1 MFKKILLT
9 FLTLIVP
16 FALASCEP
24 RYFDDVKVAKIKDI
38 YNMNANDPVA
48 ASGILFRAASKA
60 TWYLTDGTSTIKV
73 YDRDGNIDHDKDLNY
88 DFQKVLIKGKV
99 SEFAGLKQIAMQ
111 DIKLN
116 EKSSAKLPGL
126 ADISQVK
133 LFANS
138 EKGKEQVSSDFAKL
152 DGKLVKF
159 GAKLLGFKETY
170 VGKVIE
176 QKDGKDQLIAGKTP
190 DYIEVQLEING
201 EKTNVRFDVREPK
214 WAKWFQKNIAA
225 VKALYK
231 DIEFKATEKKKTI
244 NKGKKDEKTIVEK
257 TYLEYKLPEAKQ
269 VTVSNVIASV
279 YKPYDKAKK
288 QLVGTSLAQFDI
300 STRFTITFK

>member
-1 MFKKILLT
+1 MFKKLLLT
-9 FLTLIVP
+9 LLTLIVP

-38 YNMNANDPVA
+38 YNMYADDPVA

-73 YDRDGNIDHDKDLNY
+73 YDKGGNIDYDKDLNY

-116 EKSSAKLPGL
+116 EKSSAKLPEL
-126 ADISQVK
+126 TDISQVK
-133 LFANS
+133 LFANN
-138 EKGKEQVSSDFAKL
+138 EKGKEQVSADFAKL

-159 GAKLLGFKETY
+159 EAKLLGFKETY
-170 VGKVIE
+170 AGKVIE

-190 DYIEVQLEING
+190 EYIEVQLEING

-231 DIEFKATEKKKTI
+231 DIEFKATEKK
-244 NKGKKDEKTIVEK
+244 NKKGDKIEK

-269 VTVSNVIASV
+269 VIVNNVIASV

>member
-9 FLTLIVP
+9 LLTLIVP

-24 RYFDDVKVAKIKDI
+24 RYFDDVKVAKIKNI
-38 YNMNANDPVA
+38 YNMNAGDPVA

-88 DFQKVLIKGKV
+88 DFQRVLIKGKV

-116 EKSSAKLPGL
+116 EKSSAKLPEL
-126 ADISQVK
+126 TDISQVK
-133 LFANS
+133 LFANNK
-138 EKGKEQVSSDFAKL
+138 KGEEQVSADFAQL
-152 DGKLVKF
+152 DGKIVKF
-159 GAKLLGFKETY
+159 EAKLLGFKETY

-176 QKDGKDQLIAGKTP
+176 QKDGKAQLIAGKTP

-231 DIEFKATEKKKTI
+231 DIEFKATEKK
-244 NKGKKDEKTIVEK
+244 NKKGDKVEK
-257 TYLEYKLPEAKQ
+257 TYLEYKLSEPKQ

>member
-73 YDRDGNIDHDKDLNY
+73 YDKGGDIDHDKDLNY

-116 EKSSAKLPGL
+116 EKSSAKLPEL
-126 ADISQVK
+126 TDISQVK

-176 QKDGKDQLIAGKTP
+176 QKEGKDQLIAGKTP

-214 WAKWFQKNIAA
+214 WEKWFQKNIAQ

-231 DIEFKATEKKKTI
+231 DIEFKATEKK
-244 NKGKKDEKTIVEK
+244 NKKGDKIEK
-257 TYLEYKLPEAKQ
+257 TYLEYKLAEAKQ

>member
-1 MFKKILLT
+1 MFKKLLLT

-116 EKSSAKLPGL
+116 EKSSAKLPEL
-126 ADISQVK
+126 TDISQVK

-170 VGKVIE
+170 AGKVIE
-176 QKDGKDQLIAGKTP
+176 QENGENKLIAGKTP

-214 WAKWFQKNIAA
+214 WAKWFQKNIAP

-231 DIEFKATEKKKTI
+231 DIKFEATEKKKII
-244 NKGKKDEKTIVEK
+244 NKGTKDEKTIIEK
-257 TYLEYKLPEAKQ
+257 TYLEYKLAEAKQ

-279 YKPYDKAKK
+279 YKPWDKTKK

>member
-1 MFKKILLT
+1 MFKKLLLT

-24 RYFDDVKVAKIKDI
+24 RYFDDVKVAKIKNI
-38 YNMNANDPVA
+38 YNMNAGDPVA

-73 YDRDGNIDHDKDLNY
+73 YDKGGNIDHDKDLNY
-88 DFQKVLIKGKV
+88 DFQRVLIKGKV
-99 SEFAGLKQIAMQ
+99 SEFAGLKQIAME

-116 EKSSAKLPGL
+116 EKSSAKLPEL
-126 ADISQVK
+126 TDISQVK

-176 QKDGKDQLIAGKTP
+176 EKNNEKKLIAGKTP

-231 DIEFKATEKKKTI
+231 DIKFEATEKKKTI
-244 NKGKKDEKTIVEK
+244 NKGQKDEQTIIEK

-269 VTVSNVIASV
+269 VVVSNVIASV
-279 YKPYDKAKK
+279 YKPYDRAKK

>member
-1 MFKKILLT
+1 MFKKLLLT
-9 FLTLIVP
+9 LLTLIVP

-24 RYFDDVKVAKIKDI
+24 RYFDDVKVTKIKDI
-38 YNMNANDPVA
+38 YNMSAGDPVA
-48 ASGILFRAASKA
+48 AAGILFRAASKA

-73 YDRDGNIDHDKDLNY
+73 YDKAGDIDYDKDLNH

-99 SEFAGLKQIAMQ
+99 SEFAGAKQIAIQ

-116 EKSSAKLPGL
+116 EKSSAKLPEL
-126 ADISQVK
+126 TDISQVK
-133 LFANS
+133 LFANK
-138 EKGKEQVSSDFAKL
+138 EKGKEQASADFAKL

-159 GAKLLGFKETY
+159 EAKLLGFKETY
-170 VGKVIE
+170 VGQVIE
-176 QKDGKDQLIAGKTP
+176 KNKEGKDQLIAGKTP

-214 WAKWFQKNIAA
+214 WTKWFQKNIAA
-225 VKALYK
+225 VKTLYK
-231 DIEFKATEKKKTI
+231 DIKFEATEKK
-244 NKGKKDEKTIVEK
+244 NKKGDKIEK

-279 YKPYDKAKK
+279 YKPWDKAKK
-288 QLVGTSLAQFDI
+288 QFVGTSFAQFDI
-300 STRFTITFK
+300 SSRFTITFK

>member
-1 MFKKILLT
+1 MFKKLLLT

-116 EKSSAKLPGL
+116 EKSSAKLPEL
-126 ADISQVK
+126 TDISQVK

-138 EKGKEQVSSDFAKL
+138 EKGKEQVSSDFANL

-176 QKDGKDQLIAGKTP
+176 QANGENKLIAGKTP

-214 WAKWFQKNIAA
+214 WAKWFQKNIAQ
-225 VKALYK
+225 VKTLYK
-231 DIEFKATEKKKTI
+231 DIKFEATEKK
-244 NKGKKDEKTIVEK
+244 NKKGDKIEK

>member
-24 RYFDDVKVAKIKDI
+24 RYFDDVKVTKIKDI

-73 YDRDGNIDHDKDLNY
+73 YDRNGDIDHDKDLNY
-88 DFQKVLIKGKV
+88 DFQRVLIKGKV

-116 EKSSAKLPGL
+116 EKSSAKLSELP
-126 ADISQVK
+126 DISQVK
-133 LFANS
+133 LFENS
-138 EKGKEQVSSDFAKL
+138 EKGKEKVSADFANL

-214 WAKWFQKNIAA
+214 WAKWFKENIAA

-231 DIEFKATEKKKTI
+231 DIQFTKKETK
-244 NKGKKDEKTIVEK
+244 NKETGAIDK
-257 TYLEYKLPEAKQ
+257 TYLEYKLAEAKL

-279 YKPYDKAKK
+279 YKPYDKKKK

>member
-1 MFKKILLT
+1 MFKKLLLT

-116 EKSSAKLPGL
+116 EKSSAKLPEL
-126 ADISQVK
+126 TDISQVK

-138 EKGKEQVSSDFAKL
+138 QKGKEQVSSDFANL

-176 QKDGKDQLIAGKTP
+176 QKEGKDQLIAGKTP

-214 WAKWFQKNIAA
+214 WAKWFKENITA

-231 DIEFKATEKKKTI
+231 DIQFTKKETK
-244 NKGKKDEKTIVEK
+244 NKETGAIDK
-257 TYLEYKLPEAKQ
+257 TYLEYKLAEAKLA
-269 VTVSNVIASV
+269 TVSNVIASV
-279 YKPYDKAKK
+279 YKPYDKKKK

>member
-1 MFKKILLT
+1 MFKKLLLT

-24 RYFDDVKVAKIKDI
+24 RYFDDVKVTKIRDI

-73 YDRDGNIDHDKDLNY
+73 YDRNGDIDHDKDLNY

-116 EKSSAKLPGL
+116 EKSSAKLPEL

-138 EKGKEQVSSDFAKL
+138 QKGKEQVSADFANL

-176 QKDGKDQLIAGKTP
+176 QKDGNDQLIAGKTP

-214 WAKWFQKNIAA
+214 WAKWFKENIAA

-231 DIEFKATEKKKTI
+231 DIQFTKKESKDKTTGNI
-244 NKGKKDEKTIVEK
+244 EK
-257 TYLEYKLPEAKQ
+257 TYLEYKLAEAKQ

-279 YKPYDKAKK
+279 YKPYDKKKK

>member
-1 MFKKILLT
+1 MFKKLLLT

-24 RYFDDVKVAKIKDI
+24 RYFDDVKVTKIRDI

-73 YDRDGNIDHDKDLNY
+73 YDRNGDIDHDKDLNY

-116 EKSSAKLPGL
+116 EKSSAKLPEL

-138 EKGKEQVSSDFAKL
+138 QKGKEQVSADFANL

-214 WAKWFQKNIAA
+214 WAKWFKENIAA

-231 DIEFKATEKKKTI
+231 GIQFTKKESKDKTTGNI
-244 NKGKKDEKTIVEK
+244 EK
-257 TYLEYKLPEAKQ
+257 TYLEYKLAEAKQ

-279 YKPYDKAKK
+279 YKPYDKKKK

>member
-1 MFKKILLT
+1 MFKKLLLT

-24 RYFDDVKVAKIKDI
+24 RYFDDVKVTKIRDI

-73 YDRDGNIDHDKDLNY
+73 YDRNGDIDHDKDLNY

-116 EKSSAKLPGL
+116 EKSSAKLPEL

-133 LFANS
+133 LFVNS
-138 EKGKEQVSSDFAKL
+138 QKGKEQVSADFANL

-214 WAKWFQKNIAA
+214 WAKWFKENIAA

-231 DIEFKATEKKKTI
+231 DIQFTKKESKDKTTGNI
-244 NKGKKDEKTIVEK
+244 EK
-257 TYLEYKLPEAKQ
+257 TYLEYKLAEAKQ

-279 YKPYDKAKK
+279 YKPYDKKKK

>member
-1 MFKKILLT
+1 MFKKLLLT

-38 YNMNANDPVA
+38 YNMNANEPVA

-88 DFQKVLIKGKV
+88 DFQRVLIKGKV

-116 EKSSAKLPGL
+116 EKSSAKLPEL

-138 EKGKEQVSSDFAKL
+138 QKGKEQVSADFTNL

-231 DIEFKATEKKKTI
+231 DIKFEATEKK
-244 NKGKKDEKTIVEK
+244 NKKGDKIEK

>member
-1 MFKKILLT
+1 MFKKLLLT

-24 RYFDDVKVAKIKDI
+24 RYFDDVKVAKIKNI
-38 YNMNANDPVA
+38 YNMNAGDPVA

-116 EKSSAKLPGL
+116 EKSSAKLPEL
-126 ADISQVK
+126 TDISQVK
-133 LFANS
+133 LFAKN
-138 EKGKEQVSSDFAKL
+138 EKGKEQVSADFASL

-176 QKDGKDQLIAGKTP
+176 QKDNKDQLIAGKTP
-190 DYIEVQLEING
+190 YYIEVQLEING

-231 DIEFKATEKKKTI
+231 DIEFKATEKK
-244 NKGKKDEKTIVEK
+244 NKKGDKIEK
-257 TYLEYKLPEAKQ
+257 TYLEYKLAEAKQ

>member
-1 MFKKILLT
+1 MFKKLLLT

-116 EKSSAKLPGL
+116 EKSSAKLPET

-231 DIEFKATEKKKTI
+231 DIEFKATEKK
-244 NKGKKDEKTIVEK
+244 NKKGDKIEK
-257 TYLEYKLPEAKQ
+257 TYLEYKLAEAKQ

>member
-1 MFKKILLT
+1 MFKKLLLT

-38 YNMNANDPVA
+38 YNMSAGDPVA

-99 SEFAGLKQIAMQ
+99 SEFAGLKQIAIQ

-116 EKSSAKLPGL
+116 EKSSAKLPEL

-133 LFANS
+133 LFANK
-138 EKGKEQVSSDFAKL
+138 EKGKEQASADFAKL

-159 GAKLLGFKETY
+159 EAKLLGFKETY

-176 QKDGKDQLIAGKTP
+176 QKDGKNQLIAGKTP

-214 WAKWFQKNIAA
+214 WEKWFQKNIAA

-231 DIEFKATEKKKTI
+231 DIKFEAKEQK
-244 NKGKKDEKTIVEK
+244 NKESGKVEK

-269 VTVSNVIASV
+269 VIVNNVIASV

>member
-1 MFKKILLT
+1 MFKKLLLT
-9 FLTLIVP
+9 LLTLIVP

-38 YNMNANDPVA
+38 YNMNAGDPVA

-73 YDRDGNIDHDKDLNY
+73 YDKGGDIDHDKDLNY

-116 EKSSAKLPGL
+116 EKSSAKLPEL
-126 ADISQVK
+126 TDISQVK
-133 LFANS
+133 LFANN
-138 EKGKEQVSSDFAKL
+138 EKGKEQVSADFAKL

-159 GAKLLGFKETY
+159 EAKLLGFKETY

-176 QKDGKDQLIAGKTP
+176 QKGGKDQLIAGKTP

-231 DIEFKATEKKKTI
+231 DIEFKATEKK
-244 NKGKKDEKTIVEK
+244 NKKGDKIEK

-269 VTVSNVIASV
+269 VIVNNVIASV

>member
-1 MFKKILLT
+1 MFKKLLLT

-24 RYFDDVKVAKIKDI
+24 RYFDDVKVTKIRDI

-73 YDRDGNIDHDKDLNY
+73 YDRNGDIDHDKDLNY

-116 EKSSAKLPGL
+116 EKSSAKLPEL

-138 EKGKEQVSSDFAKL
+138 QKGKEQVSADFANL

-214 WAKWFQKNIAA
+214 WAKWFKENIAA

-231 DIEFKATEKKKTI
+231 DIQFTKKETKDKTTGNI
-244 NKGKKDEKTIVEK
+244 EK
-257 TYLEYKLPEAKQ
+257 TYLEYKLAEAKQ

-279 YKPYDKAKK
+279 YKPYDKKKK

>member
-1 MFKKILLT
+1 MFKKLLLT

-88 DFQKVLIKGKV
+88 DFQRVLIKGKV

-116 EKSSAKLPGL
+116 EKSSAKLPEL

-138 EKGKEQVSSDFAKL
+138 QKGKEQVSADFANL

-176 QKDGKDQLIAGKTP
+176 QVQGENKLIAGKTP
-190 DYIEVQLEING
+190 DYIEIQLEING

-231 DIEFKATEKKKTI
+231 DIKFEATEKK
-244 NKGKKDEKTIVEK
+244 NKEGDEIEK

-279 YKPYDKAKK
+279 YKPYDKKKK

>member
-1 MFKKILLT
+1 MFKKLLLT

-24 RYFDDVKVAKIKDI
+24 RYFDDVKVTKIKDI

-73 YDRDGNIDHDKDLNY
+73 YDRNGDIDHDKDLNY

-116 EKSSAKLPGL
+116 EKSSAKLPEL

-138 EKGKEQVSSDFAKL
+138 QKGKEQVSADFANL

-159 GAKLLGFKETY
+159 GAKLHGFKETY

-176 QKDGKDQLIAGKTP
+176 QVNGENKLIAGKTP

-214 WAKWFQKNIAA
+214 WAKWFKENIAA

-231 DIEFKATEKKKTI
+231 DIKFAATEKKKGDKI
-244 NKGKKDEKTIVEK
+244 EK

-269 VTVSNVIASV
+269 VSVSNVIASV

-288 QLVGTSLAQFDI
+288 QLVGTSLSQFDI

>member
-1 MFKKILLT
+1 MFKKLLLT

-88 DFQKVLIKGKV
+88 DFQRVLIKGKV

-116 EKSSAKLPGL
+116 EKSSAKLPET

-138 EKGKEQVSSDFAKL
+138 QKGKEQVSADFANL

-176 QKDGKDQLIAGKTP
+176 DGKDQLIAGKTP

-214 WAKWFQKNIAA
+214 WAKWFKENIAA

-231 DIEFKATEKKKTI
+231 DIKFEATEKK
-244 NKGKKDEKTIVEK
+244 NKKGDKIEK

-269 VTVSNVIASV
+269 VIVSNVIASV

>member
-1 MFKKILLT
+1 MFKKLLLT

-116 EKSSAKLPGL
+116 EKSSAKLPEL
-126 ADISQVK
+126 TDISQVK

-138 EKGKEQVSSDFAKL
+138 EKGKEQVSTDFAKL

-231 DIEFKATEKKKTI
+231 DIEFKATEKK
-244 NKGKKDEKTIVEK
+244 NKKGDKIEK
-257 TYLEYKLPEAKQ
+257 TYLEYKLAEAKQ

>member
-1 MFKKILLT
+1 MFKKLLLT
-9 FLTLIVP
+9 LLTLIVP

-38 YNMNANDPVA
+38 YNMNAGDPVA

-73 YDRDGNIDHDKDLNY
+73 YDKGGDIDHDKDLNY

-99 SEFAGLKQIAMQ
+99 SEFAGLKQIAIQ

-116 EKSSAKLPGL
+116 EKSSAKLPKL
-126 ADISQVK
+126 TDISRVK
-133 LFANS
+133 LFANN
-138 EKGKEQVSSDFAKL
+138 EKGKEQVSADFAKL

-159 GAKLLGFKETY
+159 EAKLLGFKETY

-176 QKDGKDQLIAGKTP
+176 QKEGKDQIIAGKTP

-231 DIEFKATEKKKTI
+231 DIEFKATEKK
-244 NKGKKDEKTIVEK
+244 NKKGDKVEK

>member
-1 MFKKILLT
+1 MFKKLLLT

-48 ASGILFRAASKA
+48 AAGILFRAASKA

-116 EKSSAKLPGL
+116 EKSSAKLPDL

-176 QKDGKDQLIAGKTP
+176 KNKEGKDQLIAGKTP

-231 DIEFKATEKKKTI
+231 DIKFEATEKK
-244 NKGKKDEKTIVEK
+244 NKKGDKIEK

>member
-1 MFKKILLT
+1 MFKKLLVT

-73 YDRDGNIDHDKDLNY
+73 YDKGGDIDHDKDLNY

-116 EKSSAKLPGL
+116 EKSSAKLPEL
-126 ADISQVK
+126 TDISQVK

-138 EKGKEQVSSDFAKL
+138 EKGKEQVSADFAKL

-176 QKDGKDQLIAGKTP
+176 KNKEGKDQLIAGKTP

-214 WAKWFQKNIAA
+214 WEKWFQKNIAQ

-231 DIEFKATEKKKTI
+231 DIKFEATEKK
-244 NKGKKDEKTIVEK
+244 NKKGDKIEK
-257 TYLEYKLPEAKQ
+257 TYLEYKLAEAKQ

>member
-1 MFKKILLT
+1 MFKKLLLT
-9 FLTLIVP
+9 LLTLIVP

-38 YNMNANDPVA
+38 YNMNAGDPVA

-73 YDRDGNIDHDKDLNY
+73 YDKGGDIDHDKDLNY

-116 EKSSAKLPGL
+116 EKSSAKLPEL
-126 ADISQVK
+126 TDISQVK
-133 LFANS
+133 LFANN
-138 EKGKEQVSSDFAKL
+138 EKGKEQVSADFAKL

-159 GAKLLGFKETY
+159 EAKLLGFKETY

-231 DIEFKATEKKKTI
+231 DIEFKATEKK
-244 NKGKKDEKTIVEK
+244 NKKGDKIEK

-269 VTVSNVIASV
+269 VIVNNVIASV

>member
-1 MFKKILLT
+1 MFKKLLLT

-24 RYFDDVKVAKIKDI
+24 RYFDDVKVTKIKDI

-73 YDRDGNIDHDKDLNY
+73 YDRNGDIDHDKDLNY

-116 EKSSAKLPGL
+116 EKSSAKLPEL

-138 EKGKEQVSSDFAKL
+138 QKGKEQVSADFANL

-201 EKTNVRFDVREPK
+201 EKTNVHFAHFGSR
-214 WAKWFQKNIAA
+214 
-225 VKALYK
+225 
-231 DIEFKATEKKKTI
+231 
-244 NKGKKDEKTIVEK
+244 
-257 TYLEYKLPEAKQ
+257 
-269 VTVSNVIASV
+269 
-279 YKPYDKAKK
+279 
-288 QLVGTSLAQFDI
+288 TSKR
-300 STRFTITFK
+300 TNN

>member
-1 MFKKILLT
+1 MFKKLLLT

-88 DFQKVLIKGKV
+88 DFQRVLIKGKV
-99 SEFAGLKQIAMQ
+99 SEFAGSKQIAMQ

-116 EKSSAKLPGL
+116 EKSSAKLPEL
-126 ADISQVK
+126 TDISQVK

-138 EKGKEQVSSDFAKL
+138 QKGKEQVSSDFANL

-170 VGKVIE
+170 VGKAIE
-176 QKDGKDQLIAGKTP
+176 QVQGENKLIAGKTP

-231 DIEFKATEKKKTI
+231 DIKFDVTEKK
-244 NKGKKDEKTIVEK
+244 NKKGDIIEK

-300 STRFTITFK
+300 STRFSITFK

>member
-1 MFKKILLT
+1 MFKKLLLT

-60 TWYLTDGTSTIKV
+60 TWYLTDGTFTIKV

-116 EKSSAKLPGL
+116 EKSSAKLPEL

-133 LFANS
+133 LFENS
-138 EKGKEQVSSDFAKL
+138 QKGKEEVSSDFAQL

-176 QKDGKDQLIAGKTP
+176 QKYGKDQLIAGKTP

-214 WAKWFQKNIAA
+214 WAKWFKENIAA

-231 DIEFKATEKKKTI
+231 DIKFAATEKK
-244 NKGKKDEKTIVEK
+244 NKKGDMIEK
-257 TYLEYKLPEAKQ
+257 TYLEYKLAEAKQ

-279 YKPYDKAKK
+279 YKPYDKKKK

>member
-1 MFKKILLT
+1 MFKKLLLT

-24 RYFDDVKVAKIKDI
+24 RYFDDVKVTKIKDI

-116 EKSSAKLPGL
+116 EKSSAKLPEL
-126 ADISQVK
+126 TDISQVK

-138 EKGKEQVSSDFAKL
+138 QKGKEQVSSDFAKL

-170 VGKVIE
+170 AGKVIE
-176 QKDGKDQLIAGKTP
+176 QVNGENKLIAGKTP

-214 WAKWFQKNIAA
+214 WAKWFQKNIAP

-231 DIEFKATEKKKTI
+231 DIKFEATEKK
-244 NKGKKDEKTIVEK
+244 NKEGDKIEK

-279 YKPYDKAKK
+279 YKPWDKTKK
-288 QLVGTSLAQFDI
+288 QLVGTSFAQFDI
-300 STRFTITFK
+300 STRFTITLK

>member
-1 MFKKILLT
+1 MFKKLLLT

-99 SEFAGLKQIAMQ
+99 SEYAGLKQIAMQ

-116 EKSSAKLPGL
+116 EKSSAKLPEL
-126 ADISQVK
+126 TDISQVK

-138 EKGKEQVSSDFAKL
+138 EKGKEQVSSDFANL

-214 WAKWFQKNIAA
+214 WAKWFQKNIAQ

-231 DIEFKATEKKKTI
+231 DIEFKATEKK
-244 NKGKKDEKTIVEK
+244 NKNGDKIEK
-257 TYLEYKLPEAKQ
+257 TYLEYKLAEAKQ

-279 YKPYDKAKK
+279 YKPWDKAKK

>member
-1 MFKKILLT
+1 MFKKLLLT

-24 RYFDDVKVAKIKDI
+24 RYFDDVKVTKIKDI
-38 YNMNANDPVA
+38 YNMSANDPVA

-116 EKSSAKLPGL
+116 EKSSAKLPEL
-126 ADISQVK
+126 TDISQVK
-133 LFANS
+133 LFANN
-138 EKGKEQVSSDFAKL
+138 EKGKEQVSSDFASL

-214 WAKWFQKNIAA
+214 WAKWFQKNIAP

-231 DIEFKATEKKKTI
+231 DIEFKATEKK
-244 NKGKKDEKTIVEK
+244 NKKGDKIEK
-257 TYLEYKLPEAKQ
+257 TYLEYKLAEAKQ

-279 YKPYDKAKK
+279 YKPWDKVKK

>member
-1 MFKKILLT
+1 MFKKLLLT

-116 EKSSAKLPGL
+116 EKSSAKLPEL
-126 ADISQVK
+126 TDISQVK

-170 VGKVIE
+170 AGKVIE
-176 QKDGKDQLIAGKTP
+176 QENGENKLIAGKTP

-231 DIEFKATEKKKTI
+231 DIKFEATEKK
-244 NKGKKDEKTIVEK
+244 NKKGDKIEK
-257 TYLEYKLPEAKQ
+257 TYLEYKLAEAKQ

-279 YKPYDKAKK
+279 YKPWNKAKK